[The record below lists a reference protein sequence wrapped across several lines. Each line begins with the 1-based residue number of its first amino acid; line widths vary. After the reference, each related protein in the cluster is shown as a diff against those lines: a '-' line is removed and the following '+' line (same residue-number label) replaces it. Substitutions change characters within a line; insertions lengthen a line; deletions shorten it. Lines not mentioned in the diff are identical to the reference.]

1 MMNGGKSII
10 FSRGIQMTNINGQV
24 NKQEYEAIYDGK
36 MGKMILNDNNKK
48 YYIEADED
56 DIANL
61 LNKPKS
67 NENLEKKLKK
77 LVKKPKKKKRIRIK
91 TPSKKKRKIHYTV
104 KKKTPSKRKKS
115 PSKRKTKRKKTPTK
129 KKKSPSKKKT
139 TQRLL
144 PDDLLK
150 TII

>member
-1 MMNGGKSII
+1 MNKEPVPDISSIPNQSKFDKSD
-10 FSRGIQMTNINGQV
+10 IQ
-24 NKQEYEAIYDGK
+24 
-36 MGKMILNDNNKK
+36 KMILNDNNKK

-77 LVKKPKKKKRIRIK
+77 LVKKPKKKKRIIIK

-104 KKKTPSKRKKS
+104 KKKTPSKRKRS
-115 PSKRKTKRKKTPTK
+115 PSKRKTKTRKTP
-129 KKKSPSKKKT
+129 SRSKNSNCF
-139 TQRLL
+139 
-144 PDDLLK
+144 
-150 TII
+150 

>member
-1 MMNGGKSII
+1 MNGGKSII

-77 LVKKPKKKKRIRIK
+77 LVKKPKKKKKIRIK
-91 TPSKKKRKIHYTV
+91 TPSKKRKIHYTV

-115 PSKRKTKRKKTPTK
+115 PSKRKTKRKRTPSK

>member
-56 DIANL
+56 DIENL

-67 NENLEKKLKK
+67 SKNLEKKLKK
-77 LVKKPKKKKRIRIK
+77 LVKKPKKKKKIRIK
-91 TPSKKKRKIHYTV
+91 TPSKKRKIHYTV

-115 PSKRKTKRKKTPTK
+115 PSKRKTKRKRTPSK

>member
-24 NKQEYEAIYDGK
+24 NKQEYEAVYDGK
-36 MGKMILNDNNKK
+36 IGKMILNDNNKK

-67 NENLEKKLKK
+67 NENLEKKH
-77 LVKKPKKKKRIRIK
+77 RF
-91 TPSKKKRKIHYTV
+91 IHYRE
-104 KKKTPSKRKKS
+104 KAFELIEGMWKRLKS
-115 PSKRKTKRKKTPTK
+115 
-129 KKKSPSKKKT
+129 
-139 TQRLL
+139 
-144 PDDLLK
+144 
-150 TII
+150 

>member
-91 TPSKKKRKIHYTV
+91 TPSKKKEKYIILL
-104 KKKTPSKRKKS
+104 KR
-115 PSKRKTKRKKTPTK
+115 
-129 KKKSPSKKKT
+129 
-139 TQRLL
+139 RLL
-144 PDDLLK
+144 PKEKNLLLSVK
-150 TII
+150 QKEKKLLPRKRNLLLRKKQHKDYYQMTY

>member
-1 MMNGGKSII
+1 MNGGKSII
-10 FSRGIQMTNINGQV
+10 FSRGIQMTNINGRV
-24 NKQEYEAIYDGK
+24 NKQEYEAVYDGK
-36 MGKMILNDNNKK
+36 IGKMILNDNNKK

-67 NENLEKKLKK
+67 NVNLEKKLKK

-91 TPSKKKRKIHYTV
+91 TPSKKRRKIHYTV
-104 KKKTPSKRKKS
+104 KKKTPYKRKKS
-115 PSKRKTKRKKTPTK
+115 PSKRKTKRKRTPSK

>member
-10 FSRGIQMTNINGQV
+10 FSRGIQMTNINGRV
-24 NKQEYEAIYDGK
+24 NKQEYEAVYDGK
-36 MGKMILNDNNKK
+36 IGKMILNDNNKK

-91 TPSKKKRKIHYTV
+91 TPSKKRKIHYTV

-115 PSKRKTKRKKTPTK
+115 PSKRKTKRKRNPSK